1 LSVVLVGSVVVDIV
15 SLSFPWFL
23 SLRVDWLIKLGGVC
37 AGVSS
42 CIDSGVGVGGDIGS
56 RVNLCVILI
65 WSVAV
70 DIVSLSYPW
79 LLHFRLNWFVVLSS
93 VGRNICLS

>member
-1 LSVVLVGSVVVDIV
+1 MSVVLVGSVVVDIV

-23 SLRVDWLIKLGGVC
+23 SLRVDWLIELGGVG

-42 CIDSGVGVGGDIGS
+42 SVGGDIGGDIGS

-65 WSVAV
+65 WSVVV
-70 DIVSLSYPW
+70 DIVSLSFPW
-79 LLHFRLNWFVVLSS
+79 FLSLRVNWFVVLSGVS
-93 VGRNICLS
+93 SSICLS